1 MGTDFRPY
9 MYIVGVAVGVAVVAV
24 VGIAIALLCMQCICH
39 RVSLNWELRQNDRQ
53 KGITSAPNSTNLVSA
68 VCHA

>member
-9 MYIVGVAVGVAVVAV
+9 MYIVGVAIGVAVVAV
-24 VGIAIALLCMQCICH
+24 VGVAVTLLCMQYICL
-39 RVSLNWELRQNDRQ
+39 RVSLNRELRQNDRQ
-53 KGITSAPNSTNLVSA
+53 KGIISAPKSTVVVSA